1 MSDTINNENQDQET
15 QEEDKLMLA
24 IRNSNQNHD
33 EAYGYLMESIKDL
46 LEKNSTR
53 FEVTNPET
61 IKELDRLYGGD
72 LAYQLLKD
80 HSEHLPEVY
89 RLVDLTI
96 KTRDLT
102 NAHLIVWSELIK
114 ELNSNQKEEL
124 ATQTKEFKSSVLS
137 MSKGISDGFSKSAT
151 TITNQLVGKLDGE
164 LDGIKKAISEAE
176 KVQNDLNN
184 QSYSSQNKL
193 EAQRA
198 ELVREVLKETKTG
211 FESMFKSMGTSFLAE
226 HRNES
231 NKINKAELKHWEH
244 LISKQK
250 QMNFYF
256 GMGFAT
262 FFITTG
268 FLLSKFFH

>member
-1 MSDTINNENQDQET
+1 MSDTVNNENQEV
-15 QEEDKLMLA
+15 QEEDKLLLA

-46 LEKNSTR
+46 LNKNSTK
-53 FEVTNPET
+53 FDVTNPET

-89 RLVDLTI
+89 RLVDLTM

-114 ELNSNQKEEL
+114 ELNSNQRDEL
-124 ATQTKEFKSSVLS
+124 ATQTKEFRSSVLS

-151 TITNQLVGKLDGE
+151 TITNQLVGKLEGE
-164 LDGIKKAISEAE
+164 VVGVNKAINEAE
-176 KVQNDLNN
+176 KVRSQLFEE
-184 QSYSSQNKL
+184 SSSSQGKL
-193 EAQRA
+193 DAQRA
-198 ELVREVLKETKTG
+198 ELVRDLLKELKTG
-211 FESMFKSMGTSFLAE
+211 FTSMGAVFLEE
-226 HRNES
+226 HRNAS
-231 NKINKAELKHWEH
+231 NKINEKELKRWEQIVH
-244 LISKQK
+244 KQK
-250 QMNFYF
+250 QMHLYL